1 MVMRLLSRSSINSTM
16 GSVLIAIN
24 RANAKTRMAY
34 NMHVSL
40 LLMITKPHHQHNSI
54 LASVSADAEWPESAR
69 DQSTHQHREHN
80 EAVPMEHR
88 VQPENAAAANDADNV
103 LQMQC
108 PPHLIG
114 LVIGRKGETILRI
127 QDVTGT
133 MIHVQRHGPPDV
145 MRNLTI
151 RGIKDGGSVKKAA
164 DMLEKLIWDASA
176 PACSDRGPNTHTSN
190 RSMDTPSVIRSMD
203 KTEYVTECIDCP
215 VGVVGSLIG
224 RNGETIRMIQAET
237 NTLVTVHRKD
247 ARGRPLLPLKF
258 YRDVFTTQ
266 QSLERQLARAKQ
278 HVALMQQAN
287 VALSEAICGPL
298 GIMSLL
304 PPPLDP
310 RRLNA
315 SVLQFLFTA
324 ARCLRT
330 NAPID
335 RYAALHHIEA
345 DVFED
350 AASEFNYPKLLL
362 SSQQSTT
369 TQQAAATNATVLAT
383 DDCAMACGTDG
394 HGEMLPHDDI
404 MSPVSESP
412 LSVSEAEEGEIF
424 NDDNAADDFMD

>member
-1 MVMRLLSRSSINSTM
+1 MVAAESSAQQSSKFADGEGLVPPAPPTP
-16 GSVLIAIN
+16 VLAGYQS
-24 RANAKTRMAY
+24 AAPAVASNA
-34 NMHVSL
+34 
-40 LLMITKPHHQHNSI
+40 
-54 LASVSADAEWPESAR
+54 
-69 DQSTHQHREHN
+69 
-80 EAVPMEHR
+80 
-88 VQPENAAAANDADNV
+88 
-103 LQMQC
+103 
-108 PPHLIG
+108 PHLSA
-114 LVIGRKGETILRI
+114 E
-127 QDVTGT
+127 
-133 MIHVQRHGPPDV
+133 
-145 MRNLTI
+145 
-151 RGIKDGGSVKKAA
+151 
-164 DMLEKLIWDASA
+164 DA
-176 PACSDRGPNTHTSN
+176 
-190 RSMDTPSVIRSMD
+190 
-203 KTEYVTECIDCP
+203 
-215 VGVVGSLIG
+215 
-224 RNGETIRMIQAET
+224 Q
-237 NTLVTVHRKD
+237 
-247 ARGRPLLPLKF
+247 F